1 MSKEWID
8 RFTYSINPRNTGS
21 SKTYYREVWYNIRK
35 GGNNAIHKLRGQILT
50 LDEVI
55 ALFEGYAN
63 KVFDHE
69 YTRGDISTIRD
80 IIRLTYNHEELDTD
94 LYIVITKLDRE
105 KEMKRNSEPRIKSI
119 W

>member
-1 MSKEWID
+1 MTDPWINK
-8 RFTYSINPRNTGS
+8 FTYSIKPRNTGS
-21 SKTYYREVWYNIRK
+21 SKTYYREVGYNIRK
-35 GGNNAIHKLRGQILT
+35 GGNNAIDKLRGKNLT
-50 LDEVI
+50 IDNVI

-80 IIRLTYNHEELDTD
+80 IIRLTYNHAELDAD
-94 LYIVITKLDRE
+94 LYTVITKLDRE

-119 W
+119 